1 MGYTGLKPAD
11 TQTIAQGPADI
22 RDELAGLATG
32 QVVNAGML
40 NGISAGNASGKIP
53 VSNGTVNT
61 NLNADKLDGLDA
73 SAFASAS
80 HTHNIATTSSNGIMS
95 NTDKAKLDGIAAGAQ
110 VNQNAFSNVL
120 VGSTTIQADNIADTL
135 ELVAGNNISLTP
147 DATNDRVTIAVTG
160 TVAAAATAAACTGN
174 ATSATT
180 AANCTGNSATATKLA
195 FARTIA
201 LNGKVTGTATGFDGS
216 GNITIPVTSVMAD
229 SCTGNAATATKL
241 ATTRTITL
249 TGDVTGA
256 TTFDGSG
263 NASIAT
269 TVTTGMPVGFTFAI
283 LANTPPAGCLRIDQG
298 SLVSRSAY
306 PDLWTWVQ
314 ANAPLITETAWQA
327 QAAAQSS
334 VGAYSS
340 GDGSTTFRLPRI
352 VDFVRG
358 SDATRTPGAWQED
371 AMQNVIGQFGAKAAG
386 DNTPT
391 GPFYAIVPNSGG
403 SSDHSAPGPELI
415 GFDLSRAARTADE
428 TRPKS
433 VAMLYC
439 VKAFGVATNQGAVDV
454 TALANQ
460 INTKIDKADSGYG
473 TKVWVSGEYTP
484 VVNTSMIVSHGLAID
499 PLKCRCDVL
508 LKCINAE
515 AGYSVGDYAINICT
529 LGSGSEAYA
538 PLTPALGTSTI
549 QINNGGIRAFNKATG
564 TIAVLTVAKWA
575 YVFRVWY

>member
-11 TQTIAQGPADI
+11 MQTIAQGPADI

-40 NGISAGNASGKIP
+40 NGISAGNTSGKIP

-95 NTDKAKLDGIAAGAQ
+95 NTDKAKLDGIASGAQ
-110 VNQNAFSNVL
+110 VNQSAFSNVL
-120 VGSTTIQADNIADTL
+120 VGSTTIQADNVTDTL

-160 TVAAAATAAACTGN
+160 TVAAATTAAACTGN
-174 ATSATT
+174 AASATT
-180 AANCTGNSATATKLA
+180 AVTCTGNSATATKLA
-195 FARTIA
+195 SVRTIA
-201 LNGKVTGTATGFDGS
+201 LSGKVTGTATGFDGT
-216 GNITIPVTSVMAD
+216 GNVAIPVTAVIAD
-229 SCTGNAATATKL
+229 GCTGNAATATKL
-241 ATTRTITL
+241 ATARTISL
-249 TGDVTGA
+249 TGDVTGT

-263 NASIAT
+263 NISIAA

-298 SLVSRSAY
+298 SLISRSAY
-306 PDLWTWVQ
+306 PVLWAWVQ
-314 ANAPLITETAWQA
+314 ANAPLITEAAWQA
-327 QAAAQSS
+327 QAAIQSS

-340 GDGSTTFRLPRI
+340 GDGSTTFRLPKI

-358 SDATRTPGAWQED
+358 SDPNRNSGTWQED
-371 AMQNVIGQFGAKAAG
+371 ALQNITGTFGGIESSSPPVTGAFYNTGTAYNGAG
-386 DNTPT
+386 N
-391 GPFYAIVPNSGG
+391 GSG
-403 SSDHSAPGPELI
+403 DVLI
-415 GFDLSRAARTADE
+415 GFDASRVVRTADE

-433 VAMLYC
+433 VSMLYC
-439 VKAFGVATNQGAVDV
+439 VKAFGMAVNQGMIDI

-460 INTKIDKADSGYG
+460 ISSKLDRTDSGYG

-484 VVNTSMIVSHGLAID
+484 VVNTTMIVSHGLTID
-499 PLKCRCDVL
+499 PLKCKCDVL
-508 LKCINAE
+508 LKCVNAE

-549 QINNGGIRAFNKATG
+549 QVNNGGIRAFNKASG